1 MTEEQKR
8 LAEDNHELIFGYM
21 RKYRLDEESYGILA
35 LSLCQAA
42 QTYDNEKA
50 AFSTYAY
57 SSMRLNMQRDWRKE
71 KAQRRGGGQ
80 MVLSLDYG
88 YKGSEKECN
97 LNNVVGEETDM
108 ETKLIEK
115 EIIKEAIVFLREK
128 LSEEDLEI
136 FAMYLEG
143 MKQREIGAKCG
154 KTSAAVSKKILNTKA
169 LLRTQFRRR
178 LEK

>member
-1 MTEEQKR
+1 
-8 LAEDNHELIFGYM
+8 
-21 RKYRLDEESYGILA
+21 
-35 LSLCQAA
+35 
-42 QTYDNEKA
+42 
-50 AFSTYAY
+50 
-57 SSMRLNMQRDWRKE
+57 MRLNMQRDWRKE

-80 MVLSLDYG
+80 IVLSLDYE

-108 ETKLIEK
+108 ETKLMEK
-115 EIIKEAIVFLREK
+115 EIIKEAITFLREK
-128 LSEEDLEI
+128 LNEEDFEI

-154 KTSAAVSKKILNTKA
+154 KTSSAVSKKILKTKA